1 MAGRVGIATAQAARM
16 ADIEKEQK
24 TEQPTGKRLTEA
36 LERGQFARVPEMQMV
51 FTMAAALTMIAFIG
65 NACVE
70 RVGGFWIDIFSKYPT
85 MVVRQDTVTG
95 IFGSVL
101 LVVGPIALPVL
112 FASAGAALLA
122 GGLQSGFNLTPKALG
137 LKWERLNLTSGFDRI
152 FSKQIFAH
160 TGVELLKM
168 VSIGAV
174 IYLGARKL
182 LLDPLFTAPIEI
194 AYLGRFLNQ
203 AAIDLFSRLLFA
215 LGIVAAISYA
225 IERIKTAKDLMMTK
239 EEVREEQKSSE
250 MDGKVKGFRRRLAR
264 RLMQKQ
270 MLSAVPTADVIVTNP
285 THYAV
290 ALKYE
295 RDKDKAPVVLAKG
308 ENRFARRI
316 KALAEEHGVP
326 TVENKPVARVLF
338 ALGRVG
344 ENIPP
349 ELYQA
354 VAEILALVYRTHR
367 YYFHRLRVRRIENEA

>member
-1 MAGRVGIATAQAARM
+1 M
-16 ADIEKEQK
+16 ADVEKDQK
-24 TEQPTGKRLTEA
+24 TEQPTGKRLGEA
-36 LERGQFARVPEMQMV
+36 IERGQFARVPEMQVV
-51 FTMAAALTMIAFIG
+51 FTMAAALAMVAFVG

-70 RVGGFWIDIFSKYPT
+70 RVGAFWVDTFTKFPT
-85 MVVRQDTVTG
+85 IVVRPETVTP
-95 IFGSVL
+95 IFGNIL
-101 LVVGPIALPVL
+101 LVVAPIVGPVL
-112 FASAGAALLA
+112 LASAGAALLA

-137 LKWERLNLTSGFDRI
+137 FKWERLNLTSGFDRI

-160 TGVELLKM
+160 TGIEMLKM
-168 VSIGAV
+168 LSIGVV
-174 IYLGARKL
+174 IYFGARKL
-182 LLDPLFTAPIEI
+182 LNDPLFTAPIEVT
-194 AYLGRFLNQ
+194 YLGRFINQ
-203 AAIDLFSRLLFA
+203 AAVELFTRLLLA
-215 LGIVAAISYA
+215 LGIVAAVSYA
-225 IERIKTAKDLMMTK
+225 NEKIKTARDLKMTK
-239 EEVREEQKSSE
+239 EEVKEEQKSSE

-270 MLSAVPTADVIVTNP
+270 MLAAVATADVVVTNP

-308 ENRFARRI
+308 DNRFAQRI
-316 KALAEEHGVP
+316 KALAAEHGVP

-338 ALGRVG
+338 AMGRVG